1 MKSSQSSRRKRM
13 KRYGQVI
20 KVNEEK
26 LDYYKELH
34 ANPWPEVLDMISK
47 CNIKN
52 YSIYLK
58 DDFLFA
64 YFEYHGDNFEADMAK
79 MAADPTTIRWWAEC
93 KPCQQP
99 LATAGPDEWWSNMEE
114 VFHWD

>member
-1 MKSSQSSRRKRM
+1 M

-20 KVNEEK
+20 KVRPEK
-26 LDYYKELH
+26 LDYYKKLH
-34 ANPWPEVLDMISK
+34 ANPWPEVLDMISA

-64 YFEYHGDNFEADMAK
+64 YFEYVGDDFEADMAK
-79 MAADPTTIRWWAEC
+79 MAADPTTIKWWDEC

-99 LATAGPDEWWSNMEE
+99 LETAGPDEWWSDMQE
-114 VFHWD
+114 VFHWS

>member
-1 MKSSQSSRRKRM
+1 M

-20 KVNEEK
+20 KVRPEK

-34 ANPWPEVLDMISK
+34 ANPWPDVLKMISA
-47 CNIKN
+47 CNIQN

-58 DDFLFA
+58 GEYLFA
-64 YFEYHGDNFEADMAK
+64 YFEYIGDDFEADMAK
-79 MAADPTTIRWWAEC
+79 MAADETTQRWWDEC
-93 KPCQQP
+93 MPCQQP
-99 LATAGPDEWWSNMEE
+99 LEGNTEGEWWANMEE

>member
-1 MKSSQSSRRKRM
+1 M

-20 KVNEEK
+20 KVKPEK

-34 ANPWPEVLDMISK
+34 AAPWPQVLSMISE

-58 DDFLFA
+58 GEYLFA
-64 YFEYHGDNFEADMAK
+64 YFEYVGDDFEADMAK
-79 MAADPTTIRWWAEC
+79 MAADPTTQKWWDEC
-93 KPCQQP
+93 MPCQQP
-99 LATAGPDEWWSNMEE
+99 LEGNAAGEWWADMEE
-114 VFHWD
+114 VFHWN